1 VLIDG
6 WNERVSIVVDEI
18 SRVRSESGRWDFY
31 NDENV
36 IDGVLVFGGVKFC
49 SLTPAGPLPADQ
61 IDIVSVERL
70 EGPPGQCRVVFHIM
84 GITPETK
91 QMCGMQL
98 EIIAESVH
106 IEDPARPGAKIEQ

>member
-1 VLIDG
+1 
-6 WNERVSIVVDEI
+6 
-18 SRVRSESGRWDFY
+18 
-31 NDENV
+31 
-36 IDGVLVFGGVKFC
+36 
-49 SLTPAGPLPADQ
+49 
-61 IDIVSVERL
+61 
-70 EGPPGQCRVVFHIM
+70 M